1 MIPLASPSRAR
12 EADRITIEDRGIP
25 SLVLMEAAGCGV
37 FYAIRSR
44 FPVHRTM
51 DLLVG
56 KGNNG
61 GDALVV
67 GRLAVEAGHDVRA
80 YLFREKLSPDAT
92 FQLERYRRAGGRV
105 LPLSAYTPRR
115 AVVVDGLFG
124 TGFQGTLPEEIL
136 TVLERIPEDAPRVA
150 VDIPS
155 GVNGATGE
163 GDQAFRADLTVTFS
177 QAKPG
182 HFLFPGRT
190 WTGELVV
197 VPIGLD
203 PEGLALSIHR
213 VVEAGDVAAVLPR
226 RKGNEHKGQVGRVL
240 VFSGRKNFAGAVI
253 HTAWGA
259 LRAGAGLVFVGVPE
273 AIYPVVSGAVPPAVV
288 FAASRGET
296 LSGDAVTR
304 ALAYAPDVV
313 VAGPGL
319 GRDPHLREVL
329 LLLLERF
336 TGTVVLD
343 ADALVLLRDHP
354 VLRDRDNL
362 ILTPH
367 PGEMAHLLQ
376 KLTAR
381 EVDRRR
387 MDIAETWAREAR
399 SVLVLKGAPTL
410 TAGGGTVY
418 WNPTGN
424 PGMATG
430 GTGDVLA
437 GVVAA
442 FAGQSMD
449 PVQAAWAGVWVHGKA
464 GDRARDLWGSMGLT
478 AREIAD
484 EVAHVLQEFGR

>member
-1 MIPLASPSRAR
+1 MIPLASPSLAR
-12 EADRITIEDRGIP
+12 EADRITIEGRGVP

-37 FYAIRSR
+37 FYAMRVR
-44 FPVHRTM
+44 FPEYRAV

-67 GRLAVEAGHDVRA
+67 GRLALEAGFSVRA
-80 YLFREKLSPDAT
+80 YLFQEELSPDAA
-92 FQLERYRRAGGRV
+92 FQLKRYRRAGGEV
-105 LPLSAYTPRR
+105 LPLAEYLPRK
-115 AVVVDGLFG
+115 AIVVDGLFG
-124 TGFQGTLPEEIL
+124 TGFQGRLPEEIL
-136 TVLERIPEDAPRVA
+136 TVLARIPEDVPRVA

-163 GDQAFRADLTVTFS
+163 GEQAFRADLTVTFS

-203 PEGLALSIHR
+203 PDGLALSPHW
-213 VVEAGDVAAVLPR
+213 VVEARDVAQVLPL

-240 VFSGRKNFAGAVI
+240 VLSGRKDYAGAVI
-253 HTAWGA
+253 HVAWGA

-273 AIYPVVSGAVPPAVV
+273 GIYPVVAGAVPPAVV
-288 FAASRGET
+288 FAACEGNT
-296 LSGDAVTR
+296 LSREAVER
-304 ALAYAPDVV
+304 ALSYAPDVV
-313 VAGPGL
+313 VMGPGL
-319 GRDPHLREVL
+319 GRDSHLKEVL
-329 LLLLERF
+329 LALLEGF
-336 TGTVVLD
+336 SGPVVLD
-343 ADALVLLRDHP
+343 ADGVVLLRDHP
-354 VLRDRDNL
+354 VLRERENL

-367 PGEMAHLLQ
+367 PGEMAHLLGESG
-376 KLTAR
+376 R

-387 MDIAETWAREAR
+387 MEIAERWAREAR

-410 TAGGGTVY
+410 TAGGGKVF

-430 GTGDVLA
+430 GSGDVLA
-437 GVVAA
+437 GVIAA
-442 FAGQSMD
+442 FVGQGMD
-449 PVQAAWAGVWVHGKA
+449 PVEAAWAGVWVHGRA
-464 GDRARDLWGSMGLT
+464 GDRAREAWGAMGLT

-484 EVAHVLQEFGR
+484 EVAHVLREFGR

>member
-1 MIPLASPSRAR
+1 MIPLASPSLAR
-12 EADRITIEDRGIP
+12 EADRITIEVRGVP

-37 FYAIRSR
+37 FHAMRAR
-44 FPVHRTM
+44 FPEQHAV

-67 GRLAVEAGHDVRA
+67 GRLALEAGFSVRA
-80 YLFREKLSPDAT
+80 YLFRDKLSPDAAV
-92 FQLERYRRAGGRV
+92 QLERYRRAGGEV
-105 LPLSAYTPRR
+105 LPLAEYVPRK
-115 AVVVDGLFG
+115 AIVVDGLFG
-124 TGFQGTLPEEIL
+124 TGFQGHLPGEIL
-136 TVLERIPEDAPRVA
+136 AVLDRIPEDVPRVA

-163 GDQAFRADLTVTFS
+163 GEQAFRADLTVTFS

-182 HFLFPGRT
+182 HFLYPGRRFV
-190 WTGELVV
+190 GELVV

-203 PEGLALSIHR
+203 PDGLALSPHR
-213 VVEAGDVAAVLPR
+213 VVEDRDVAQVLPV

-240 VFSGRKNFAGAVI
+240 VLSGRKNYAGAVI
-253 HTAWGA
+253 HAAWGA

-273 AIYPVVSGAVPPAVV
+273 AIYPVVAGAVPPAVV
-288 FAASRGET
+288 FAASEGDT
-296 LSGDAVTR
+296 LTREAVDR

-313 VAGPGL
+313 VTGPGL
-319 GRDPHLREVL
+319 GRDPHLKEVL
-329 LLLLERF
+329 LALLERF
-336 TGTVVLD
+336 SGPVVLD
-343 ADALVLLRDHP
+343 ADGVVLLQDHP
-354 VLRDRDNL
+354 VLRVRENL

-367 PGEMAHLLQ
+367 PGEMAHLLGEGSG
-376 KLTAR
+376 R

-387 MDIAETWAREAR
+387 MAIAERWAGEAR

-410 TAGGGTVY
+410 TAGEGNVF

-430 GTGDVLA
+430 GSGDVLA
-437 GVVAA
+437 GVIAA
-442 FAGQSMD
+442 FSGQGMK
-449 PVQAAWAGVWVHGKA
+449 PLEAAWAGVWVHGRA
-464 GDRARDLWGSMGLT
+464 GDRAREVWGMMGLT

-484 EVAHVLQEFGR
+484 EVAHVLREFGR